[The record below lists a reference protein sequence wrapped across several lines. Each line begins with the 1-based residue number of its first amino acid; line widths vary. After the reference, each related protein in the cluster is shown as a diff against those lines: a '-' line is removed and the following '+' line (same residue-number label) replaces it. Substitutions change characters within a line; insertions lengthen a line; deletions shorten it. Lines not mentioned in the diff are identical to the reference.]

1 MAKKNQGGQEPNPVK
16 TRKDE
21 VVISSLDP
29 RDLFN
34 KFLTRNLCRTW
45 KEDFIDEETNEVVTI
60 DRSEIILSKG
70 TCLSSENLAK
80 VNFHIQC
87 GDITKPVEVSNQSRQ
102 AEEAVPY
109 RHPHTCK
116 VGINGQTMKFLLVAR
131 GVQQALDIVRD
142 WCELK
147 YSGQFAVTE
156 VRQYDSAVIL
166 VDRLRSYAIDEAQ
179 LRYEQGEIP
188 FEEFMDQDV
197 KDSEYGKDGDGGGQV
212 KFYKI
217 RAAILKDGERDSEN
231 NLFVV
236 LATDADR
243 AILTINAYLQQKQ
256 IERNMRMTQQ
266 GRMDEVEHRKVTATI
281 EECKIE
287 SMSRLIPDAFCR
299 AYYEEETND
308 ARP

>member
-21 VVISSLDP
+21 VIISSLDP

-60 DRSEIILSKG
+60 DRSEIILTKG
-70 TCLSSENLAK
+70 KCLSSENLAK

-87 GDITKPVEVSNQSRQ
+87 GDITQPVEVSNQSRQ
-102 AEEAVPY
+102 AEEATPY

-156 VRQYDSAVIL
+156 VRQRRDP
-166 VDRLRSYAIDEAQ
+166 RGPPPKLRH
-179 LRYEQGEIP
+179 RRGT
-188 FEEFMDQDV
+188 
-197 KDSEYGKDGDGGGQV
+197 
-212 KFYKI
+212 
-217 RAAILKDGERDSEN
+217 AAL
-231 NLFVV
+231 
-236 LATDADR
+236 
-243 AILTINAYLQQKQ
+243 
-256 IERNMRMTQQ
+256 
-266 GRMDEVEHRKVTATI
+266 
-281 EECKIE
+281 
-287 SMSRLIPDAFCR
+287 
-299 AYYEEETND
+299 
-308 ARP
+308 

>member
-1 MAKKNQGGQEPNPVK
+1 M
-16 TRKDE
+16 
-21 VVISSLDP
+21 
-29 RDLFN
+29 
-34 KFLTRNLCRTW
+34 
-45 KEDFIDEETNEVVTI
+45 
-60 DRSEIILSKG
+60 
-70 TCLSSENLAK
+70 
-80 VNFHIQC
+80 
-87 GDITKPVEVSNQSRQ
+87 
-102 AEEAVPY
+102 
-109 RHPHTCK
+109 
-116 VGINGQTMKFLLVAR
+116 
-131 GVQQALDIVRD
+131 
-142 WCELK
+142 
-147 YSGQFAVTE
+147 
-156 VRQYDSAVIL
+156 IL

-197 KDSEYGKDGDGGGQV
+197 KDSEYDKDGDGGGQV

-266 GRMDEVEHRKVTATI
+266 GRTDEVEHRKVTATI